1 MDAVAFRKFLRGALG
16 ALLLAFPAGHALAY
30 RPFDS
35 TDADVAG
42 PGEVELE
49 LGPLG
54 WLREGSKRFRVA
66 PAVVANFGFSGRRE
80 LVVQGQR
87 EVALDPDAGEPRSSL
102 VDNGLFI
109 KQVLRPGALQDEPG
123 PSVAT
128 EYGLLLPSVH
138 GGSGTGASVA
148 GIVSER
154 GPIGTIHLNSVLSYT
169 REHEPDL
176 FLGCILEG
184 PYAWTVR
191 PVAEVFGEQ
200 ASGGARTESRL
211 AGAIWRVSDAL
222 SFDVGV
228 RRAHAGGE
236 AIHELRLGLTWAFPY
251 GKEP

>member
-1 MDAVAFRKFLRGALG
+1 M
-16 ALLLAFPAGHALAY
+16 
-30 RPFDS
+30 
-35 TDADVAG
+35 AG
-42 PGEVELE
+42 PGEADLELE
-49 LGPLG
+49 PIG
-54 WLREGSKRFRVA
+54 WLHEGDRKFRIA

-80 LVVQGQR
+80 LVLQGQR

-102 VDNGLFI
+102 VDNGVFI
-109 KQVLRPGALQDEPG
+109 KQVLRPGVLQDEAG

-138 GGSGTGASVA
+138 GESGTGASVA

-154 GPIGTIHLNSVLSYT
+154 GAAGTIHLNSVLSYT

-184 PYAWTVR
+184 PYAWAVR
-191 PVAEVFGEQ
+191 PVAEVFAEQ
-200 ASGGARTESRL
+200 ASGGARTESGL
-211 AGAIWRVSDAL
+211 AGAIWRASGAL

-236 AIHELRLGLTWAFPY
+236 QIREFRLGLTWAFPY
-251 GKEP
+251 RKEH

>member
-1 MDAVAFRKFLRGALG
+1 MDAVAFRKFLLG
-16 ALLLAFPAGHALAY
+16 LLLLAIPGHALAY

-35 TDADVAG
+35 TDADVAR
-42 PGEVELE
+42 PGEADLE
-49 LGPLG
+49 LGPIG
-54 WLREGSKRFRVA
+54 WLHEGDRKFRVA

-80 LVVQGQR
+80 LVVEGQR
-87 EVALDPDAGEPRSSL
+87 EVALDPDAGEPRSSI

-109 KQVLRPGALQDEPG
+109 KQVLRAGALQDEPG

-128 EYGLLLPSVH
+128 EYGVLLPSVH
-138 GGSGTGASVA
+138 GESSGTGASVA

-154 GPIGTIHLNSVLSYT
+154 GAAGTIHLNSVLSYT

-176 FLGCILEG
+176 FLGAILEG

-191 PVAEVFGEQ
+191 PVAEVFAEQ
-200 ASGGARTESRL
+200 ESGGARTESEL
-211 AGAIWRVSDAL
+211 AGAIWREGDAL

-236 AIHELRLGLTWAFPY
+236 TVREVRLGLTWAFPY
-251 GKEP
+251 RKER